1 MFRVTAGFA
10 ADPEREIAVKQ
21 KQKLAKLTVVLMAL
35 LMLFSTVLIAG
46 CKEEGTGKEKPNVTG
61 TQKSPE
67 QIAAEKKAKE
77 EAEKKA
83 KEEAG
88 KKAKEAAEQK
98 KKEAE
103 EKAKQEKEC
112 IAA

>member
-77 EAEKKA
+77 EAEIKSEGRSG
-83 KEEAG
+83 KEG
-88 KKAKEAAEQK
+88 
-98 KKEAE
+98 
-103 EKAKQEKEC
+103 
-112 IAA
+112 